1 MKLKIGFFTFEF
13 EILLI
18 IIFFSSIFSVI
29 IRDMMYSFYMC
40 YLFII
45 FHEMS
50 HMLVASI
57 YGKEIK
63 AFKFYLSGVSIVI
76 DDKIRLKKFKE
87 ILIYLAGPVSNII
100 LCIMFKENK
109 FIYEINMGLALINL
123 FPIFPLDGYNI
134 LLTIINNKKILNI
147 ISVLFL
153 VCMYIISIAE
163 LILFRKISA
172 LIFCLYVTLINAKN
186 GEKWGKNRY

>member
-1 MKLKIGFFTFEF
+1 
-13 EILLI
+13 
-18 IIFFSSIFSVI
+18 
-29 IRDMMYSFYMC
+29 
-40 YLFII
+40 
-45 FHEMS
+45 
-50 HMLVASI
+50 
-57 YGKEIK
+57 
-63 AFKFYLSGVSIVI
+63 
-76 DDKIRLKKFKE
+76 
-87 ILIYLAGPVSNII
+87 
-100 LCIMFKENK
+100 MFKENK